1 MYFWICLFF
10 WIVYYG
16 GFNWISK
23 FWIWFVKLWLWD
35 LSWGWVLELRVFDI
49 GGMDLVLLYILD
61 RFVSGV
67 YIRVNFFIFIWFIN
81 IFIIF
86 VNYWFVDINNWNK
99 LLLIFCYCKYN
110 LVLEWFGYFILYVD
124 IICRL
129 RYLIFIFYF
138 FLFYVYK
145 SFFVSFLYMK
155 VLSSFLC

>member
-23 FWIWFVKLWLWD
+23 FWIWFVKLWLCD

>member
-1 MYFWICLFF
+1 MVVRFEL
-10 WIVYYG
+10 G
-16 GFNWISK
+16 LGFGI
-23 FWIWFVKLWLWD
+23 
-35 LSWGWVLELRVFDI
+35 RVFDI

-110 LVLEWFGYFILYVD
+110 LVLEWFG
-124 IICRL
+124 
-129 RYLIFIFYF
+129 
-138 FLFYVYK
+138 
-145 SFFVSFLYMK
+145 
-155 VLSSFLC
+155 